1 MTKPPQKRR
10 AQASGNWNP
19 DWESWA
25 RFDPSWTDKAVSMSI
40 TPAVSGA
47 LDAKTIELI
56 RIALDAS
63 CPRLYAPGVRRHI
76 RRALEAGA
84 TRQEIIAVLQLVS
97 MQGLHTMCLAAP
109 ILVEQLQ
116 ALDRQPRE
124 TPRNKPNDKK

>member
-1 MTKPPQKRR
+1 LNVARKK
-10 AQASGNWNP
+10 ASGNWNP

-47 LDAKTIELI
+47 LDVKTIELI

-63 CPRLYAPGVRRHI
+63 SPQLYAPGVRRHI

-116 ALDRQPRE
+116 ALDRQPRA
-124 TPRNKPNDKK
+124 TPRKTPKDKK